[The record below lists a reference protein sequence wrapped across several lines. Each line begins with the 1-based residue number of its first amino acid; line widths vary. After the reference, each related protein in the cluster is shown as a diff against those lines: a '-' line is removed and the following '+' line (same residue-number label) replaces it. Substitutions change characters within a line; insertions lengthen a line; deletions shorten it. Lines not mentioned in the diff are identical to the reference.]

1 MVNRGNFYAMK
12 DDFYKDEKSEK
23 DTGKPKFKYQYHSP
37 QDKPKTKKKHSKST
51 LKFTVP
57 SPFEFENREKSK
69 NKPISQIKFEKYI
82 NEIKQEE
89 ENHLKYHPKAQPV
102 PPEVSIPKYNTM
114 LALQEAR
121 RNEIRQNSV
130 KMTKEREKPF
140 GFYIR
145 EQNKTKPEKS
155 KDEPF
160 VFKAKPPPASNSI
173 PLYEHMSRKLEEDRK
188 SRIENAAKKAL
199 EEAKL
204 PPRME
209 RYGKGDKSIVAQ
221 PLSTNFKAK
230 KPPEFAKLWDNLGKS
245 LDKKKQS
252 FQPTQPKEFNFSEVK
267 KKSKT
272 EDDIND
278 ELLKKGFAEM
288 IRKKSINL
296 DPPKDLPKPTKKQLE
311 NEENGKKRREELK
324 KEEEN
329 KKMSEKASKKLEEE
343 NNQKKEAKLQK
354 NLEESKKRALEG
366 KEKMKQ
372 MDQKYL
378 SDKEKMLENVKNR
391 PNMSEAISSEYSKT
405 NNQQRTLTLIKQKM
419 QARGIPITDIAGESD
434 GFIDIIAEDLV

>member
-1 MVNRGNFYAMK
+1 
-12 DDFYKDEKSEK
+12 
-23 DTGKPKFKYQYHSP
+23 
-37 QDKPKTKKKHSKST
+37 
-51 LKFTVP
+51 
-57 SPFEFENREKSK
+57 
-69 NKPISQIKFEKYI
+69 
-82 NEIKQEE
+82 
-89 ENHLKYHPKAQPV
+89 
-102 PPEVSIPKYNTM
+102 
-114 LALQEAR
+114 
-121 RNEIRQNSV
+121 
-130 KMTKEREKPF
+130 
-140 GFYIR
+140 
-145 EQNKTKPEKS
+145 
-155 KDEPF
+155 
-160 VFKAKPPPASNSI
+160 
-173 PLYEHMSRKLEEDRK
+173 
-188 SRIENAAKKAL
+188 
-199 EEAKL
+199 
-204 PPRME
+204 
-209 RYGKGDKSIVAQ
+209 
-221 PLSTNFKAK
+221 
-230 KPPEFAKLWDNLGKS
+230 
-245 LDKKKQS
+245 
-252 FQPTQPKEFNFSEVK
+252 
-267 KKSKT
+267 
-272 EDDIND
+272 
-278 ELLKKGFAEM
+278 M

-329 KKMSEKASKKLEEE
+329 KKMSEEASKKLEEE